1 MRHTQTRT
9 FDRRT
14 FLNAAARAGTAV
26 AAGSLLPLGLFQLG
40 RRALAREST
49 SQPLIHPSEL
59 RSVNGILEATI
70 TAACGPVRLGDH
82 EFTGMLYNGSYV
94 PPTLRAGLGDT
105 LRITFRNDLTDR
117 SRLDHPGYV
126 GPICTGTDTPSN
138 LHFHG
143 MSVSPRGNSDNVF
156 VHVHPGETF
165 QYEVHIPAAGR
176 QGPGLFWYHPHAHG
190 FVNDQ
195 ILGGLSG
202 ALVVD
207 GIERLFSILQGLPE
221 RFFLI
226 KHAKLGDD
234 NKIVSINGQ
243 INPTVAMRPGEMQF
257 WRIAHIG
264 ASEFYKFRIEGMP
277 LYVMA
282 TDGHALSQPR
292 KVSEFFIGP
301 GERIDAIAIGP
312 APGEYP
318 MRTISYQ
325 NEAWRP
331 PEPVLPLAIITCS
344 GRSPPDAGLENEI
357 LRQRLDGPQW
367 IDDVRAATIV
377 RRRTLV
383 YSRTADRKVFMIDG
397 RVIDEARTDQTVRL
411 GDTEEWTVV
420 NTDQQYHSFHIHQ
433 TPFLV
438 TEVGGVRWSDDSLRD
453 TVSVPPATDQGPGT
467 LKVVIPFTDP
477 VIIGRFVY
485 HCHAVDHEDKG
496 MMGVIEVVA

>member
-1 MRHTQTRT
+1 MRQSSRL
-9 FDRRT
+9 DRRSFIKT
-14 FLNAAARAGTAV
+14 TSRFVGGVA
-26 AAGSLLPLGLFQLG
+26 AAGSLLSLGPS
-40 RRALAREST
+40 R
-49 SQPLIHPSEL
+49 SQPKATGPLVQPPET
-59 RSVNGILEATI
+59 RSVNGVLDATI
-70 TAACGPVRLGDH
+70 TAGPGRVQLGDRA
-82 EFTGMLYNGSYV
+82 FTGLLYNGAYV
-94 PPTLRAGLGDT
+94 PPTLRARLGDT
-105 LRITFRNDLTDR
+105 LRINFRNDLTSGLDR
-117 SRLDHPGYV
+117 PGYV
-126 GPICTGTDTPSN
+126 GPVCTGAGTPSN

-143 MSVSPRGNSDNVF
+143 MSVSPQGNSDNVF
-156 VHVHPGETF
+156 VHIQPREAF
-165 QYEVHIPAAGR
+165 QYQVRIPASGR

-207 GIERLFSILQGLPE
+207 GMDQLFPFLRGLPE

-226 KHAKLGDD
+226 KHVKLADESE
-234 NKIVSINGQ
+234 IVSINGQ
-243 INPTVAMRPGEMQF
+243 VNPVVAMHAGEMQF

-264 ASEFYKFRIEGMP
+264 ASDFYKFRVEGVP

-292 KVSEFFIGP
+292 KMTEFFIGP

-312 APGEYP
+312 PAGEYP
-318 MRTISYQ
+318 MQTISFQ

-331 PEPVLPLAIITCS
+331 PEPALQLAVIYSS
-344 GRSPPDAGLENEI
+344 GLSQSAAIEDDI
-357 LRQRLDGPQW
+357 LRQRVTGPQW
-367 IDDVRAATIV
+367 IDDVRAAPIA
-377 RRRTLV
+377 RRRTLA
-383 YSRTADRKVFMIDG
+383 YSRTDDRKIFMIDG
-397 RVIDEARTDQTVRL
+397 RVMDEARIDQTVAL

-438 TEVGGVRWSDDSLRD
+438 TEVGGVSWSDDSLRD
-453 TVSVPPATDQGPGT
+453 TFSVPPATDQGPGV

-477 VIIGRFVY
+477 TIVGRFVY

-496 MMGVIEVVA
+496 MMGVIEVLT